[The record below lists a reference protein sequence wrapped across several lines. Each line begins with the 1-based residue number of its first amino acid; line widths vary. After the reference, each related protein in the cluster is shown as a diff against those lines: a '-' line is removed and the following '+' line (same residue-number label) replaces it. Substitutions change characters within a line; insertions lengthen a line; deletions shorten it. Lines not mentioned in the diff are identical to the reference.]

1 MYIHIIVITKFCAW
15 KQIHFC
21 QSLSKVSALS
31 AFYARHKYRAVTKRQ
46 GPGIFRRQIWQWA
59 LATLIRNKRKIEPKE
74 LLIVQSPSYYCIY
87 PVTWNFIDSPAHRQC
102 CQLCRINRETPDFGP
117 YLLVLRLESE
127 TSRIVCHFFKTGLSD
142 NEISN
147 NFCCLSYLT
156 VNIECLL
163 INSGMAL

>member
-1 MYIHIIVITKFCAW
+1 MPENKFISVNHCL
-15 KQIHFC
+15 KFLLFLHFM
-21 QSLSKVSALS
+21 
-31 AFYARHKYRAVTKRQ
+31 
-46 GPGIFRRQIWQWA
+46 PGINTGLLLRGGGQGFSPGKYDNEPW
-59 LATLIRNKRKIEPKE
+59 LEPKE

-102 CQLCRINRETPDFGP
+102 CQLSRINRETPDFGP